1 LGSASNGIH
10 PVTEPVTLKVGTFT
24 ATIPPGSF
32 KIADDQDDQNDQE
45 EAVGMKRFG
54 PFHFNGVI
62 KGVRLVVGI
71 EPTGAKR
78 YAFHAIAHSANL
90 TGTVNPVMV
99 TLTIGDDSGTTPVK
113 AKIQ

>member
-1 LGSASNGIH
+1 MDQGDGHGRSQSSVPGRDGGLKRLRAGCCPLSLQRAVHTWQRFILLGRSIS
-10 PVTEPVTLKVGTFT
+10 T
-24 ATIPPGSF
+24 A
-32 KIADDQDDQNDQE
+32 
-45 EAVGMKRFG
+45 
-54 PFHFNGVI
+54 
-62 KGVRLVVGI
+62 VGI